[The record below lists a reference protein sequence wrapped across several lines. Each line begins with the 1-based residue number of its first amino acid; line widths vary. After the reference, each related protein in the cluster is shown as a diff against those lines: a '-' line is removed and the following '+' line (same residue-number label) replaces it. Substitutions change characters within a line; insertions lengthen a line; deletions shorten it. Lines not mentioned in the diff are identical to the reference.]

1 MNGGL
6 TKIALGVLL
15 GAAVTGAG
23 AWLTWASDVVT
34 EAKAIDLIETHSP
47 YLEDRKLLM
56 KGLEDIGE
64 IAEDADAA
72 RLELTAIRTLL
83 QVRES
88 ER

>member
-1 MNGGL
+1 MNGA
-6 TKIALGVLL
+6 TKVLL
-15 GAAVTGAG
+15 RALLGTVITGAG

-47 YLEDRKLLM
+47 YLEDRKILL
-56 KGLEDIGE
+56 KGLEDIGD

-83 QVRES
+83 QERES
-88 ER
+88 DR